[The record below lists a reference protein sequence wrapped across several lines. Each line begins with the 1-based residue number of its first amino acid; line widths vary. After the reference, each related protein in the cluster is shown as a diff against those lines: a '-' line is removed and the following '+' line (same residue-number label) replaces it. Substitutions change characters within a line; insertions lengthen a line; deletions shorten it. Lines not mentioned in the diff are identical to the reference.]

1 MAADVD
7 EKWDSALF
15 LLRVAQEHS
24 LTYEGVDKFC
34 DTIQSF
40 TEKVCESIATKIDA
54 AISKSPETHFQ
65 AGTFGGLQ
73 AWESF

>member
-24 LTYEGVDKFC
+24 LTYKGVDKFC
-34 DTIQSF
+34 DTI
-40 TEKVCESIATKIDA
+40 
-54 AISKSPETHFQ
+54 
-65 AGTFGGLQ
+65 
-73 AWESF
+73 